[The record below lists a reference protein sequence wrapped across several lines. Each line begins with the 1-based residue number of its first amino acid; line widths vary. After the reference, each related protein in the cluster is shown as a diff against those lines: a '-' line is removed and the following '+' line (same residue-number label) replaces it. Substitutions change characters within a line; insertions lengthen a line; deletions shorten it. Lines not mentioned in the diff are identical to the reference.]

1 MKTKLNSKLYDIS
14 LQAGGAHYPVINP
27 ELQINFARI
36 LIQQCI
42 DEAHRRGRSIVNTYG
57 TTIHRSVCTRPPSS
71 EKKSVPVAQL
81 STRSTSMPPIPI
93 GTPPRRPPRD
103 RPRASSI
110 LLRSPADQRIA
121 ALSASGEL
129 ASS

>member
-42 DEAHRRGRSIVNTYG
+42 DEAHRRGDDISYLKDYFDLEQNG
-57 TTIHRSVCTRPPSS
+57 
-71 EKKSVPVAQL
+71 
-81 STRSTSMPPIPI
+81 
-93 GTPPRRPPRD
+93 
-103 RPRASSI
+103 
-110 LLRSPADQRIA
+110 
-121 ALSASGEL
+121 
-129 ASS
+129 